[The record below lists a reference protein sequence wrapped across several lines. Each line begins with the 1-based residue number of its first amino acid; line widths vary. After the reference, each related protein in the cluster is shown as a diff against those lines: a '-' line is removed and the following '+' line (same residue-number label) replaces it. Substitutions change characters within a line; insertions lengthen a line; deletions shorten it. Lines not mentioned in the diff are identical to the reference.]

1 MALDNG
7 TSEPMKAN
15 NGLGNEF
22 LVLWLVHMLKV
33 KSESILV
40 EPKSNLRAPFD
51 VCPCMHSPRFVA
63 QNRAQCSP
71 AWNIVGAH

>member
-7 TSEPMKAN
+7 ISEPMKAN
-15 NGLGNEF
+15 NGLGTEEF
-22 LVLWLVHMLKV
+22 LAVWLVHMLKV

-51 VCPCMHSPRFVA
+51 VYACIHQDS
-63 QNRAQCSP
+63 
-71 AWNIVGAH
+71 